1 MDRGDV
7 LTSAAATGN
16 YENVQALLQAGV
28 DPNAV
33 NRFGRTALQVMMM
46 GNTAVARLLL
56 QHGANPGVR
65 DRDTGGTPLHDAARE
80 GFLDTVKV
88 LVAHGAEVHARDN
101 RDQRPID
108 LAMEN
113 GYRDV
118 VDFLELHLH

>member
-1 MDRGDV
+1 MDRVDV

-16 YENVQALLQAGV
+16 HENVQALLQAGV
-28 DPNAV
+28 DANAV

-46 GNTAVARLLL
+46 GSTAVARVLL
-56 QHGANPGVR
+56 QYGADPSVR
-65 DRDTGGTPLHDAARE
+65 DRDTGGTPLHDASRG

-88 LVAHGAEVHARDN
+88 LVAHGAEVDARDYG
-101 RDQRPID
+101 DQRPID
-108 LAMEN
+108 LAREN